1 MTTLR
6 GLAIIPAS
14 VFLLLSCGHD
24 APSTDTTSVAARHL
38 VIEVV

>member
-14 VFLLLSCGHD
+14 VLLLASCADDG
-24 APSTDTTSVAARHL
+24 STDTTSVAPRHP